1 MTTTESTPGVS
12 SDAVPKT
19 NTELGLLHGR
29 LIPGIYFDSGY
40 CIWAFDF
47 TSVPSPLDPFSDV
60 WIDTPDGERTLYINS
75 ETAMETIASNH
86 PFDRTVIGE
95 ITVEQTGSD
104 QVRVTV
110 EGEDGT
116 SLKLELSFGQT
127 VGTRLLNALVALTP
141 KAVART
147 QLGSALSTF
156 VLNRLVEANGAKVA
170 GRFATGEPYRF
181 EASQIAVITA
191 ATATLDGEDLG
202 IPSSPPQPIED
213 GDVKNMP
220 LHCYADVYVP
230 VQRRELEDDTI

>member
-1 MTTTESTPGVS
+1 MTATEP
-12 SDAVPKT
+12 SDAAPKT
-19 NTELGLLHGR
+19 NKDLGLFHGR
-29 LIPGIYFDSGY
+29 LIPGIYFESGY

-47 TSVPSPLDPFSDV
+47 TSTPSPLDPFSDV

-75 ETAMETIASNH
+75 DTAMETIASNH
-86 PFDRTVIGE
+86 PFDRTVSAD
-95 ITVEQTGSD
+95 ITIDQTDSNG
-104 QVRVTV
+104 VRVTV

-116 SLKLELSFGQT
+116 ELEMDLSFGQT
-127 VGTRLLNALVALTP
+127 VGTRLLNVMVALTP

-147 QLGSALSTF
+147 QIGSALSTF

-181 EASQIAVITA
+181 EANRIAVVTA

-202 IPSSPPQPIED
+202 LLSSSPQPIED

-220 LHCYADVYVP
+220 IHCYADVYVP
-230 VQRRELEDDTI
+230 VHSREAEESPA

>member
-1 MTTTESTPGVS
+1 MTATES
-12 SDAVPKT
+12 SDAAPKT
-19 NTELGLLHGR
+19 NKDLGLFHGR

-47 TSVPSPLDPFSDV
+47 TSTPSPLDPFSDV

-86 PFDRTVIGE
+86 PFDQTVMAD
-95 ITVEQTGSD
+95 ITIDQTDSD
-104 QVRVTV
+104 KVHVTV

-116 SLKLELSFGQT
+116 SLELDLSFGQT
-127 VGTRLLNALVALTP
+127 VGTQLLNAMVALTP
-141 KAVART
+141 RAVART
-147 QLGSALSTF
+147 QIGSALSTF

-181 EASQIAVITA
+181 EANRIAVITA
-191 ATATLDGEDLG
+191 ATATVDGEDLG
-202 IPSSPPQPIED
+202 LPSSPPQPIED

-230 VQRRELEDDTI
+230 VQGRETEDSPA